1 MKERPISNATFR
13 GMAYFGLSIRAH
25 CVDCRHSEQLDL
37 KALARRLGPD
47 HGALHKD
54 LVPLLRCRACG
65 SKEGRDQDRGRWT
78 EPQRGRPTRGLA
90 GLMPSRH
97 R

>member
-65 SKEGRDQDRGRWT
+65 SKKVGIRIEGDGRSLNEDARREDW
-78 EPQRGRPTRGLA
+78 PD
-90 GLMPSRH
+90 
-97 R
+97 